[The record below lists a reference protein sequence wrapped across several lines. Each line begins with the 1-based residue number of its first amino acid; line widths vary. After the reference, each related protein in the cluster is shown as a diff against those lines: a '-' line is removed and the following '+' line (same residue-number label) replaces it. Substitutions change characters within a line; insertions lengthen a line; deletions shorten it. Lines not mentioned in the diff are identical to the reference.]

1 MLTRKVQK
9 ILQDYYQNGSN
20 KILVIDGA
28 RQIGKSYI
36 IRHEGKRYFKNYIE
50 VNFWEDKRGEQL
62 FADVATVKDF
72 YLRLSAYAGDKMG
85 SAKDT
90 LVFLDEI
97 QVYPSLLTLLKFL
110 KDDERFTYIASGSQ
124 LGLAMNQTMS
134 RPGGRIQRL
143 KMSPMDFEEF
153 LWANEVGSEV
163 IEHARY
169 QFEQRLPLE
178 QSLHKKFLD
187 LYKRYLLIGGLPDAV
202 NTYLQ
207 TSNIVAVRAVHDEI
221 YELYKDDAVQY
232 NPSKALTV
240 KRIYEMIPSN
250 MENKKNRL
258 YYKDIEGKKGKRS
271 SDYIEELEYLISSGV
286 ALDVLAISNPKFP
299 LKESESKK
307 LMKLYLN
314 DVGLLTNILYK
325 YNINAVLAD
334 ERSIN
339 LGSVYE
345 TVVAQELK
353 AHGYALKYYDNKSK
367 GEVDYLVDDYDNL
380 TVLPIEVKSGKDYK
394 NHRALDVFMGNE
406 EYNIKRAVVL
416 SNDREIATKGKVT
429 YLPVYYSMF
438 FKPSSPESVIIP

>member
-1 MLTRKVQK
+1 MLNRKVQK
-9 ILQDYYQNGSN
+9 ILQDYYRNGSN

-36 IRHEGKRYFKNYIE
+36 IRYEGKKHFKNYIE
-50 VNFWEDKRGEQL
+50 INFWEDKRGDRL
-62 FADVATVKDF
+62 FADVTTVKDF
-72 YLRLSAYAGDKMG
+72 YLRLSAYAGDRMG
-85 SAKDT
+85 TARDT

-97 QVYPSLLTLLKFL
+97 QVYPPLLTLLKFL
-110 KDDERFTYIASGSQ
+110 KDDDRFTYIASGSQ
-124 LGLAMNQTMS
+124 LGLALNQTMS

-143 KMSPMDFEEF
+143 KMYPMDFEEF
-153 LWANEVGSEV
+153 LWANEVGEEV
-163 IEHARY
+163 IEHVRT
-169 QFEQRLPLE
+169 QFLQELPLE
-178 QSLHKKFLD
+178 PSLHKRFLD
-187 LYKRYLLIGGLPDAV
+187 MFKKYLLIGGLPDAV
-202 NTYLQ
+202 NTFLQ

-221 YELYKDDAVQY
+221 FDLYKDDAVQY
-232 NPSKALTV
+232 DPAKALII

-250 MENKKNRL
+250 MENRKNRL
-258 YYKDIEGKKGKRS
+258 YYKDIEDKKGKRS
-271 SDYIEELEYLISSGV
+271 SDYVEELEYLVSSGI

-307 LMKLYLN
+307 LIKLYLN

-325 YNINAVLAD
+325 YNINAILSD

-339 LGSVYE
+339 LGAVYE

-353 AHGYALKYYDNKSK
+353 AHGYALKYYDNKAK
-367 GEVDYLVDDYDNL
+367 GEVDYLADDYDNL

-394 NHRALDVFMGNE
+394 GHKALDKFVDNP

-416 SNDREIATKGKVT
+416 SNDSEIIKNGKVT

-438 FKPSSPESVIIP
+438 FKPSTPESIIIP